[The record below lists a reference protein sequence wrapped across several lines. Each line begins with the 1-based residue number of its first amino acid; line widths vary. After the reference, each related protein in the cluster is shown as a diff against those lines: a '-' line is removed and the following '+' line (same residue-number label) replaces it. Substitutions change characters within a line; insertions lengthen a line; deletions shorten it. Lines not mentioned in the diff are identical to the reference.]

1 MPLIAVCS
9 LVLVPET
16 VARLKPWGMITL
28 LDPAS
33 MIETPAGIGADRH
46 LKVGVNDINASTEGL
61 VSPKE
66 DHVASVLAHGKAWD
80 MNAPLLI
87 HCWAGVSRSTASAF
101 MIACQANPDISPAR
115 IADMIRSLSPTA
127 TPNRLLT
134 SIADDMLGRGGAM
147 VDAIDAIGRGEDCWE
162 GTPFELPGFW
172 NKST

>member
-16 VARLKPWGMITL
+16 VARLKPWGLITL

-33 MIETPAGIGADRH
+33 MIETPEGIGADRH
-46 LKVGVNDINASTEGL
+46 LKVGVNDINASAEGL

-66 DHVASVLAHGKAWD
+66 DHVASVLAHGEAWD
-80 MNAPLLI
+80 VTSPLLI

-101 MIACQANPDISPAR
+101 MVACQRNPELPPAR
-115 IADMIRSLSPTA
+115 IADTIRSLSPTA

-134 SIADDMLGRGGAM
+134 SIADDMLSRGGAM
-147 VDAIDAIGRGEDCWE
+147 VDAIDAIGRGADCWE
-162 GTPFELPGFW
+162 GTPFELPGIW
-172 NKST
+172 NKNL